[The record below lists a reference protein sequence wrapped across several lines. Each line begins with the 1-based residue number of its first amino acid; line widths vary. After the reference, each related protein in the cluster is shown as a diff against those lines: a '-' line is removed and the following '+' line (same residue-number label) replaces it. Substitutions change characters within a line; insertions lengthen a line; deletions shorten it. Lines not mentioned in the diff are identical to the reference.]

1 MKTRA
6 VLLLLPVL
14 AACSFG
20 LYAIV
25 NTGSTGA
32 VSVSSQPAT
41 PKRPLSYQPAKFV
54 DTGGFIAV
62 LSSLEPIKDPT
73 SLESIRD
80 AFENLD
86 GRGIAGIDK
95 RLASNDLAVENKP
108 ALFVSKAGFL
118 MYGGNPAAAYE
129 VLQQARALVESSD
142 RLAEEWL
149 YSIDFFQ
156 GVAGLRRGEIENC
169 LECRGEGA
177 CIFPIPATAVHTKP
191 TGSRLAIHHFTEY
204 LEQFPRDVVS
214 RCLLH
219 VVY

>member
-6 VLLLLPVL
+6 ILLVLPLL

-25 NTGSTGA
+25 TTGA
-32 VSVSSQPAT
+32 VSAPSQPAA
-41 PKRPLSYQPAKFV
+41 PKRTLSYQPAKSV

-62 LSSLEPIKDPT
+62 LSGLQPIKDPS

-80 AFENLD
+80 AFEDLD
-86 GRGIAGIDK
+86 RRGIAEIDK

-108 ALFVSKAGFL
+108 ALFLSKASLF

-129 VLQQARALVESSD
+129 VLQQARALVKSSD

-149 YSIDFFQ
+149 YSIVFFQ
-156 GVAGLRRGEIENC
+156 GVAGLRRG
-169 LECRGEGA
+169 
-177 CIFPIPATAVHTKP
+177 
-191 TGSRLAIHHFTEY
+191 
-204 LEQFPRDVVS
+204 
-214 RCLLH
+214 
-219 VVY
+219 